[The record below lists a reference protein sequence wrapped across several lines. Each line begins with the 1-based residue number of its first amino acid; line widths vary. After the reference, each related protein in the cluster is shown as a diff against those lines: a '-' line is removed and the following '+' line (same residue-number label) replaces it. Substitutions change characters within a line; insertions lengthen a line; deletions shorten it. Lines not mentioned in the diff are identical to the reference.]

1 LIDTLLILSKF
12 TYLFSAT
19 ITIGLLLNLVFFL
32 KNENGRVPIEYASIK
47 NRAAISALVWALS
60 TIVFIVATLAS
71 ILDLS
76 LTKTIDFT
84 TLKSFVTQISLG
96 KFLALQAIG
105 ALFVAIVVRNLN
117 RVTQFSL
124 TLLLAIAA
132 LSAPI
137 FQSHAA
143 SGGSHLMAIGTLI
156 VHVIAL
162 AMWVG
167 GLIAILIT
175 VEIDQATREI
185 ALKRFSQMAFWT
197 AIAVVISGTVN
208 AWIRMNFSGAW
219 QGTYGLL
226 LAQKIL
232 LTAFVLA
239 LAAIARKK
247 LSGKISK
254 LILLETCLLISIVFI
269 GTVLSQSNPPLRPGA
284 VDPIEALVGL
294 RLPGELTLNTW
305 LFEFQPDALTVAAL
319 VLISLLYLKGVRIL
333 HRRGDKW
340 PLGRLVSFVVGIL
353 IINYA
358 INGAIGVY
366 AHFGFSYHM
375 IEHMILGMI
384 APIFLVLSAPIT
396 LALRTLPQGRDNQE
410 EGPRNILIRFLHS
423 KYAKFITNPV
433 VALMIFDGSLFVL
446 YFTGLFGTLMGSH
459 LGHVFM
465 NLHFVLAG
473 VLFFHVIVGVD
484 PNPNRP
490 PNVVRM
496 VILFAAMSI
505 HAFFSIALMSAT
517 TLMDGGYYTSI
528 GNPLQLD
535 LLEDQY
541 KGGAIGW
548 AMGEIPIL
556 IALTAAF
563 IQWMREDRKETER
576 IDRNAARAS
585 AMGESDDLAKYNQYL
600 AELARG
606 QDKESN

>member
-1 LIDTLLILSKF
+1 MIDTLLILSKF

>member
-319 VLISLLYLKGVRIL
+319 VLILLLYLKGVRIL

>member
-1 LIDTLLILSKF
+1 MIDTLLIISKF

-32 KNENGRVPIEYASIK
+32 KNENGRVLNEYASIK
-47 NRAAISALVWALS
+47 KRAAISALVWALS
-60 TIVFIVATLAS
+60 SFVFIVATLAS

-96 KFLALQAIG
+96 KFLALQAAG
-105 ALFVAIVVRNLN
+105 AFLVAIVVRNLN
-117 RVTQFSL
+117 RVTQFVL

-137 FQSHAA
+137 FQSHAS
-143 SGGSHLMAIGTLI
+143 SGGSHLMAIGTLM

-232 LTAFVLA
+232 LTVLVLA
-239 LAAIARKK
+239 LAAITRRK

-254 LILLETCLLISIVFI
+254 LILLETSLLISIVFI
-269 GTVLSQSNPPLRPGA
+269 GTVLSQSNPPLRQGV

-294 RLPGELTLNTW
+294 RLPAELSLNTW
-305 LFEFQPDALTVAAL
+305 LFEFQPDALTVATL
-319 VLISLLYLKGVRIL
+319 IFISLLYFKGVRIL

-340 PLGRLVSFVVGIL
+340 PLGRLVSFVLGIL

-396 LALRTLPQGRDNQE
+396 LALRTLPQGRDDQE

-433 VALMIFDGSLFVL
+433 VALMIFDGSLFAL

-459 LGHVFM
+459 VGHLFM

-473 VLFFHVIVGVD
+473 VLFFHVIVGID

-528 GNPLQLD
+528 GNPLQLN

-576 IDRNAARAS
+576 IDRKAARAS

-606 QDKESN
+606 QDKKSN